1 MTSEADA
8 SKRDETAYCDRGKL
22 DALVNSNKPKETTTI
37 HFVGGGTVVADGN
50 VIERFQM
57 MAGNVG
63 FLAFTGRVAVNLNN
77 VTYMEVSNGDD

>member
-1 MTSEADA
+1 MAD
-8 SKRDETAYCDRGKL
+8 YDRF
-22 DALVNSNKPKETTTI
+22 DALTNSKKPKETTTI

-50 VIERFQM
+50 VIERFPM

-77 VTYMEVSNGDD
+77 VTYMEVRNGDD